1 MKNNLIKIYN
11 DFVSNNFI
19 SYDEDQI
26 KILNIF
32 EKIWTQNQ
40 KINFFLN
47 KEKFKGIYLYGKV
60 GIGKTFLINLFI
72 NNIEKSKKF
81 HFNHFMINLHAFVN
95 NHNKKDFA
103 LEIYVKKL
111 SKKYKIIFIDEL
123 HVFNIVDALLLK
135 KIFYFFQKYKIFIIT
150 SSNYFPNDLYKNGLQ
165 REDFIPFIEHIKN
178 NFKVLHLESFE
189 DYRRQMLNQAKTY
202 YSPINN
208 KTINEFNK
216 LFDRFV
222 DKGEIHIRK
231 IKTKSRS
238 IRLEKCTANI
248 AYCEFSE
255 LCVANLAHE
264 DYKNIANEFSILF
277 INKVPEFSDSESD
290 QCRRF
295 ISLIDMLYE
304 KKCSVVILAAKPIN
318 SLCNIQKLKNE
329 FERTASRLYEM
340 TIITSEIE

>member
-1 MKNNLIKIYN
+1 
-11 DFVSNNFI
+11 
-19 SYDEDQI
+19 
-26 KILNIF
+26 
-32 EKIWTQNQ
+32 
-40 KINFFLN
+40 
-47 KEKFKGIYLYGKV
+47 
-60 GIGKTFLINLFI
+60 
-72 NNIEKSKKF
+72 
-81 HFNHFMINLHAFVN
+81 
-95 NHNKKDFA
+95 
-103 LEIYVKKL
+103 
-111 SKKYKIIFIDEL
+111 
-123 HVFNIVDALLLK
+123 
-135 KIFYFFQKYKIFIIT
+135 
-150 SSNYFPNDLYKNGLQ
+150 
-165 REDFIPFIEHIKN
+165 
-178 NFKVLHLESFE
+178 
-189 DYRRQMLNQAKTY
+189 MLNQAKTY

-255 LCVANLAHE
+255 LCMANLAHE

-277 INKVPEFSDSESD
+277 IYKVPEFSDSESD

-304 KKCSVVILAAKPIN
+304 KKCSVVILAEKPIN
-318 SLCNIQKLKNE
+318 SLCNIKKLKNE

-340 TIITSEIE
+340 TIITSEKE

>member
-1 MKNNLIKIYN
+1 
-11 DFVSNNFI
+11 
-19 SYDEDQI
+19 
-26 KILNIF
+26 
-32 EKIWTQNQ
+32 
-40 KINFFLN
+40 
-47 KEKFKGIYLYGKV
+47 
-60 GIGKTFLINLFI
+60 
-72 NNIEKSKKF
+72 
-81 HFNHFMINLHAFVN
+81 MINLHAFVN

-103 LEIYVKKL
+103 LEIYIKKL

-135 KIFYFFQKYKIFIIT
+135 KVFYFFQKYKIFIVA

-202 YSPINN
+202 YSPVNN
-208 KTINEFNK
+208 KTISEFNK

-231 IKTKSRS
+231 IKTKSRT

-255 LCVANLAHE
+255 LCMANLAHE

-304 KKCSVVILAAKPIN
+304 KKCSVVILAEKPIN
-318 SLCNIQKLKNE
+318 SLCNIQRLKID

-340 TIITSEIE
+340 TIIASEKK

>member
-32 EKIWTQNQ
+32 EKIWTQKQ

-60 GIGKTFLINLFI
+60 GIGKTFPINLFI

-135 KIFYFFQKYKIFIIT
+135 KIFFFSKI
-150 SSNYFPNDLYKNGLQ
+150 
-165 REDFIPFIEHIKN
+165 
-178 NFKVLHLESFE
+178 
-189 DYRRQMLNQAKTY
+189 
-202 YSPINN
+202 
-208 KTINEFNK
+208 
-216 LFDRFV
+216 
-222 DKGEIHIRK
+222 
-231 IKTKSRS
+231 
-238 IRLEKCTANI
+238 
-248 AYCEFSE
+248 
-255 LCVANLAHE
+255 
-264 DYKNIANEFSILF
+264 
-277 INKVPEFSDSESD
+277 
-290 QCRRF
+290 
-295 ISLIDMLYE
+295 
-304 KKCSVVILAAKPIN
+304 
-318 SLCNIQKLKNE
+318 
-329 FERTASRLYEM
+329 
-340 TIITSEIE
+340 

>member
-1 MKNNLIKIYN
+1 
-11 DFVSNNFI
+11 
-19 SYDEDQI
+19 
-26 KILNIF
+26 
-32 EKIWTQNQ
+32 
-40 KINFFLN
+40 
-47 KEKFKGIYLYGKV
+47 
-60 GIGKTFLINLFI
+60 
-72 NNIEKSKKF
+72 
-81 HFNHFMINLHAFVN
+81 
-95 NHNKKDFA
+95 
-103 LEIYVKKL
+103 
-111 SKKYKIIFIDEL
+111 
-123 HVFNIVDALLLK
+123 
-135 KIFYFFQKYKIFIIT
+135 
-150 SSNYFPNDLYKNGLQ
+150 
-165 REDFIPFIEHIKN
+165 
-178 NFKVLHLESFE
+178 
-189 DYRRQMLNQAKTY
+189 MLNQAKTY

-255 LCVANLAHE
+255 LCMANLAHE

-304 KKCSVVILAAKPIN
+304 KKCSVVILAEKPIN
-318 SLCNIQKLKNE
+318 SLCNIQRLKID

-340 TIITSEIE
+340 TIIASEKK